1 MIKAD
6 TIGALEAIC
15 NELETREIGVMRAEV
30 GPVSR
35 HDLIEVETIKSPYYR
50 VLLAFNTQIL
60 PDAADMIK
68 DPGFSN
74 VKVFEGKVMYKI
86 VE

>member
-1 MIKAD
+1 
-6 TIGALEAIC
+6 
-15 NELETREIGVMRAEV
+15 MRAEV

-60 PDAADMIK
+60 PDAADMIRIP
-68 DPGFSN
+68 DSLMSRF
-74 VKVFEGKVMYKI
+74 
-86 VE
+86 